1 MRKSIL
7 ALAAVLAPGV
17 VHADDAGVKT
27 AAGKLVNFAI
37 AVEDGK
43 TKGAE
48 VANHGHLRPASSEC
62 DAALKEA
69 EKAGAGDDT
78 RLYAYGWPNTMA
90 SYEYDSMKGASVTL
104 KAARKACK
112 EYAVWQPLVKAA
124 GAVLVVTEH
133 LANAKANGTGIGA
146 YIAKDGQTC
155 LDLIDGLDASSLDL
169 DVKIGDQ
176 TMNLTAG
183 RAICKAFVEEAA
195 GQKEANDAAAAEKRA
210 AIEAKWKKVGMKGKR
225 LQLFVENELNGGGFD
240 WYAAGCQKVISDPKK
255 LAKAKKLFMWTA
267 GANGGT
273 LVSKYVF
280 KGNKYTET
288 AREFFSEA
296 KAYRF
301 CR

>member
-17 VHADDAGVKT
+17 VHADDAGVKS

-43 TKGAE
+43 SKGAE
-48 VANHGHLRPASSEC
+48 VANHGHLRPAASEC
-62 DAALKEA
+62 DAALADAK
-69 EKAGAGDDT
+69 KAGADDDT
-78 RLYAYGWPNTMA
+78 RLYAYGWPDTMS
-90 SYEYDSMKGASVTL
+90 SYQYDSMKGASVTM

-112 EYAVWQPLVKAA
+112 EYAVWQPVVKAA
-124 GAVLVVTEH
+124 GAVLTVMEH
-133 LANAKANGTGIGA
+133 LANAKANGTGIGG

-155 LDLIDGLDASSLDL
+155 LELIDGLDASSREL

-176 TMNLTAG
+176 TMTLTAG
-183 RAICKAFVEEAA
+183 RAICQGFVDEAA
-195 GQKEANDAAAAEKRA
+195 GQKQANDTAAAEQRA
-210 AIEAKWKKVGMKGKR
+210 AIEAKWKKVGMKGAR

-240 WYAAGCQKVISDPKK
+240 WYARGCQTVISDPRK

-273 LVSKYVF
+273 LVTKYTF
-280 KGNKYTET
+280 KGNRYTET
-288 AREFFSEA
+288 SREFFSEA